1 MPDRLLTWLSQ
12 WTAAALDRLLTWVS
26 DSTAAALTWF
36 DDLPFWLRAL
46 ALILIAV
53 ACFAGMHFDELKR
66 ERDWCEFRRW
76 QRWRRRIAQ
85 LVLPRELR

>member
-1 MPDRLLTWLSQ
+1 MSEAGVPDRLLTLLSH
-12 WTAAALDRLLTWVS
+12 WTAAAL
-26 DSTAAALTWF
+26 AWF
-36 DDLPFWLRAL
+36 DHLPRWVQIAIV
-46 ALILIAV
+46 AVVCIAV
-53 ACFAGMHFDELKR
+53 FAGMHFDELKR

>member
-1 MPDRLLTWLSQ
+1 VTGGAVIERALSWL
-12 WTAAALDRLLTWVS
+12 S
-26 DSTAAALTWF
+26 DSTTAALAFF
-36 DDLPFWLRAL
+36 DHLPRWVQVAIV
-46 ALILIAV
+46 AVVCIAV
-53 ACFAGMHFDELKR
+53 VAGMHFDELKR